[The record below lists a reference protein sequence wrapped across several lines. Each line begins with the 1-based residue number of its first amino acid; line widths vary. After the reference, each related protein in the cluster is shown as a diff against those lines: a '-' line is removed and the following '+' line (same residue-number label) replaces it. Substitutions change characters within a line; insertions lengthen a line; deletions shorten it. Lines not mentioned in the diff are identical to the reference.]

1 MDEGW
6 TMRGRSLPLVVMVLT
21 LALTACGARLTE
33 EQREFAVGG
42 GGVGQGPTMPGGTTD
57 DASDL
62 SANDAATMA
71 DSGDA
76 GAEVGGPGGT
86 GGGAGSSGGGSSAE
100 GGTDGGEASGAED
113 EAGGTSGGAESWREV
128 PEGGNGGATDV
139 GVTEEAVVIA
149 NVSDISGPVPGIFE
163 DAQLAAA
170 AYAAYHNASEGPIY
184 GRQIQYLPL
193 DSRLDSGQNRQQ
205 YLRACD
211 EAFGVAGSM
220 SAFEEGAAD
229 PVAGC
234 GIPDMRAVATS
245 RPMQQVDNV
254 YSTQVQVTGQVVAAD
269 YRFWAEEYPD
279 AVKNAGYLYLEN
291 ETTSFQSGQNRAATE
306 KLGYD
311 WKYVQSIQIAETNY
325 NGFVIELKERDI
337 GYLTFMGDYSQAVR
351 LANAMRQQN
360 YWPEVF
366 SLQTNIYK
374 PEFLQ
379 SGGEAIEG
387 TQIGVTTALL
397 EEIDGNEEMQLY
409 REWLQQVDPSAEPT
423 SLGMLG
429 WSAMKL
435 FVEGLKEVGPE
446 PTREAMLEFLS
457 GVRDWDGGGLHPPQH
472 IGPKEVSSCTNI
484 VEVSG
489 GAFQRLEPADGGF
502 RCDEPIS
509 VG

>member
-1 MDEGW
+1 MHE
-6 TMRGRSLPLVVMVLT
+6 RALPIVVAVLV
-21 LALTACGARLTE
+21 LALTACGARLTA
-33 EQREFAVGG
+33 EQRDLAVGG
-42 GGVGQGPTMPGGTTD
+42 GGTDQGSTTGGATDAANHAPTD
-57 DASDL
+57 DL
-62 SANDAATMA
+62 AATGE
-71 DSGDA
+71 SEET
-76 GAEVGGPGGT
+76 GAEVGG
-86 GGGAGSSGGGSSAE
+86 
-100 GGTDGGEASGAED
+100 
-113 EAGGTSGGAESWREV
+113 SGGAEGEASASEQGAGTAGGTEGNGGSGDEGDSDGPSDGTEAWREV

-139 GVTEEAVVIA
+139 GVTEDAVVVA
-149 NVSDISGPVPGIFE
+149 NVSDLSGPVPGIFE

-184 GRQIQYLPL
+184 GRQISYLPL

-205 YLRACD
+205 YLRACE

-229 PVAGC
+229 PVANC
-234 GIPDMRAVATS
+234 GIPDLRSVATS

-254 YSTQVQVTGQVVAAD
+254 YSAQVQVTGQVVGAD

-291 ETTSFQSGQNRAATE
+291 ETTAFQTGQNRAATE
-306 KLGYD
+306 QLGYE
-311 WKYVQSIQIAETNY
+311 WNYVQSIQIAETNY
-325 NGFVIELKERDI
+325 NGFVLELQDRDI

-351 LANAMRQQN
+351 LARAMRQQN

-366 SLQTNIYK
+366 SLQTNIYT
-374 PEFLQ
+374 PEFLE
-379 SGGEAIEG
+379 SGGDAIEG

-397 EEIDGNEEMQLY
+397 EEIEGNEEMQLY
-409 REWLQQVDPSAEPT
+409 RDWLQQVDPSAQPT
-423 SLGMLG
+423 SLGIQA

-435 FVEGLKEVGPE
+435 FVEGLKEIGPE

-457 GVRDWDGGGLHPPQH
+457 GVRGWDGGGLHPPQH
-472 IGPKEVSSCTNI
+472 IGPKELSSCINI

-489 GAFQRLEPADGGF
+489 GAFQRLDPADGGF
-502 RCDEPIS
+502 RCDEPLS